1 MKRIRLALSSFAVLT
16 LAACASLQVRTDY
29 NPQASFA
36 QLKTYNWSNQT
47 ADAGQDPAV
56 NSPLVERR
64 VRHAVDSTL
73 GRMGYQRVT
82 TDTADFRVTYRIVT
96 ERKTRVDPGYGYGSY
111 YGGGYLGHGHFGRG
125 SFGHGSFGHGS
136 FGRGHF
142 GRSHFG
148 LGYGPYYG
156 SSRVREYLQAQ
167 LVLDVVDARTNELIW
182 RGWATDYLDDNPTPE
197 AVRKYVKAAVEKI
210 LEKFPP
216 ASLGPRPRQI
226 AP

>member
-16 LAACASLQVRTDY
+16 LSACASLQVRTDY
-29 NPQASFA
+29 DPQASFA
-36 QLKTYNWSNQT
+36 QLRTYDWSNQT

-64 VRHAVDSTL
+64 IRHAIDSTL

-82 TDTADFRVTYRIVT
+82 TGTPDFRVAYRIVA
-96 ERKTRVDPGYGYGSY
+96 ERQTTVDRGYGYGSY
-111 YGGGYLGHGHFGRG
+111 GYGSYYRGGYLGHGHFG
-125 SFGHGSFGHGS
+125 HGSFGHG
-136 FGRGHF
+136 RF
-142 GRSHFG
+142 GRSRFG
-148 LGYGPYYG
+148 FGYGPYYG
-156 SSRVREYLQAQ
+156 SSRVREYTRAR
-167 LVLDVVDARTNELIW
+167 LVLDVVDARTDELIW
-182 RGWATDYLDDNPTPE
+182 RGWATKSLEDNPTPE

-216 ASLGPRPRQI
+216 ASLGPRPRLV

>member
-16 LAACASLQVRTDY
+16 LAACASLQVRTDFD
-29 NPQASFA
+29 PQASFA
-36 QLKTYNWSNQT
+36 QLRTYNWSNQT

-64 VRHAVDSTL
+64 IRHAVDSTL

-82 TDTADFRVTYRIVT
+82 TDTADFRVAYRIVT
-96 ERKTRVDPGYGYGSY
+96 ERKTTVDRGYGYGSYGYGSY
-111 YGGGYLGHGHFGRG
+111 YGGGFLGHGHFG
-125 SFGHGSFGHGS
+125 HGF

-142 GRSHFG
+142 RRSHFG

-156 SSRVREYLQAQ
+156 SGRVREYTRAQ
-167 LVLDVVDARTNELIW
+167 LVLDVVDAQTDELIW
-182 RGWATDYLDDNPTPE
+182 RGWATKSLEDNPTPE

-210 LEKFPP
+210 LERFPP
-216 ASLGPRPRQI
+216 ASLGPRPQQV